1 MINRDKVLKLKYT
14 DGICPPWT
22 DLIFKSFN
30 FVSAWVGSTDDD
42 KSDLELIHTSQTNL
56 VGFSLRGPNW

>member
-1 MINRDKVLKLKYT
+1 MINRDKLLKLKYT

-22 DLIFKSFN
+22 GLIFKSFN

-42 KSDLELIHTSQTNL
+42 KSDLELIHTSRTNL
-56 VGFSLRGPNW
+56 VCFSLREPNR